1 MDFWVILYSLICV
14 VVGAG
19 SASFLYKRGQSLA
32 AMIAL
37 VLLILVFIFYGLRWF
52 PGGNLNGTK
61 PSGGP
66 WPPIVNM
73 CPDFMASHVDSATN
87 KVYCYDAANIYN
99 MKSATAGT
107 AGLAMTS
114 PIINGVS
121 QAAYL
126 LQDPTSSTNKN
137 PLKTTLKNG
146 ASTLTQ
152 DSNGKYVRW
161 EGVWDGRSV
170 TTDRIPSIASI

>member
-19 SASFLYKRGQSLA
+19 SVSFLYKRNQSIA

-37 VLLILVFIFYGLRWF
+37 VLLILVFVFYGLRWF

-73 CPDFMASHVDSATN
+73 CPDFMASFVDSTTK
-87 KVYCYDAANIYN
+87 KVYCYDPAKIYDGAMGSAAI
-99 MKSATAGT
+99 SQT
-107 AGLAMTS
+107 
-114 PIINGVS
+114 INGAT
-121 QAAYL
+121 QTAYL
-126 LQDPTSSTNKN
+126 LQDPTTATNKN
-137 PLKTTLKNG
+137 PLK
-146 ASTLTQ
+146 ATLTANSASFTQ
-152 DSNGKYVRW
+152 GSAVRW

-170 TTDRIPSIASI
+170 TTDRIPSI

>member
-19 SASFLYKRGQSLA
+19 SVSFLYKRDQSIA

-37 VLLILVFIFYGLRWF
+37 VLLILVFVFYGLRWF

-61 PSGGP
+61 PAGGP

-99 MKSATAGT
+99 MKTATAGTAGT
-107 AGLAMTS
+107 AGLAATS
-114 PIINGVS
+114 PTINGAT

-126 LQDPTSSTNKN
+126 LQDPTATNKN
-137 PLKTTLKNG
+137 PLKTTLRNG

-170 TTDRIPSIASI
+170 TTDRIPSI

>member
-19 SASFLYKRGQSLA
+19 SVSFLYKRDQSIA

-37 VLLILVFIFYGLRWF
+37 VLLILVFVFYGLRWF

-61 PSGGP
+61 PTGGP

-73 CPDFMASHVDSATN
+73 CPDFMASFVDSSK

-107 AGLAMTS
+107 AGLAATS
-114 PIINGVS
+114 PTINGAR

-126 LQDPTSSTNKN
+126 LQDPTATNKN

-152 DSNGKYVRW
+152 DSNGKYIRW
-161 EGVWDGRSV
+161 EGVWDGRCV
-170 TTDRIPSIASI
+170 TTDRIPSI

>member
-19 SASFLYKRGQSLA
+19 SVSFLYKRNQTIA

-37 VLLILVFIFYGLRWF
+37 VLLILVFVFYGLRWF

-61 PSGGP
+61 PAGGP

-73 CPDFMASHVDSATN
+73 CPDFMASFVDSSN
-87 KVYCYDAANIYN
+87 RVYCYDAANTYN
-99 MKSATAGT
+99 MKTATAGS
-107 AGLAMTS
+107 AGLAATS
-114 PIINGVS
+114 PMINGVS

-126 LQDPTSSTNKN
+126 LQNPTGADKN
-137 PLKTTLKNG
+137 PLKTTLKNS
-146 ASTLTQ
+146 ATTITQ

-161 EGVWDGRSV
+161 EGVWDGRSM
-170 TTDRIPSIASI
+170 TTDRIPSI

>member
-19 SASFLYKRGQSLA
+19 SASFLYKRGQSVA

-37 VLLILVFIFYGLRWF
+37 VLLILVFVFYGLRWF
-52 PGGNLNGTK
+52 PGGSLNGTK
-61 PSGGP
+61 PSGGA

-73 CPDFMASHVDSATN
+73 CPDFMASFVDSSN

-99 MKSATAGT
+99 MKTATAGT
-107 AGLAMTS
+107 AGLATTS
-114 PIINGVS
+114 PMIKGTA
-121 QAAYL
+121 QPAYL
-126 LQDPTSSTNKN
+126 LQNPGATDKN

-146 ASTLTQ
+146 ASALTQ

-170 TTDRIPSIASI
+170 TTDRIPSI

>member
-19 SASFLYKRGQSLA
+19 SVSFLYKRDQSVA

-37 VLLILVFIFYGLRWF
+37 VLLILVFVFYGLRWF

-73 CPDFMASHVDSATN
+73 CPDFMASFVDSSN

-107 AGLAMTS
+107 MGLAATS
-114 PIINGVS
+114 PTINGAA
-121 QAAYL
+121 QPAYL
-126 LQDPTSSTNKN
+126 VQDPTSTNKN
-137 PLKTTLKNG
+137 PLKTTLTTNPATFTQG
-146 ASTLTQ
+146 ST
-152 DSNGKYVRW
+152 VRW